1 MFSKLQNRGIIMNEK
16 NNERAKKMSFASIY
30 PLYVEKVVRKNRTQ
44 EELDAVLSWLTGYT
58 QKGLIEQINK
68 GATLTE
74 FIEAS
79 PLFTPKA
86 HLITGVIC
94 GIRVEEMTDPLMQ
107 KSPVEVKFINKVS
120 KYKEPFRS
128 IYFKLHEI
136 IMSDRLDLQPS
147 FMYGTSM
154 KLTKRLKKNKE

>member
-1 MFSKLQNRGIIMNEK
+1 MNEK

-107 KSPVEVKFINKVS
+107 KIRYMDKVVDELA
-120 KYKEPFRS
+120 KGKTLDKIFR
-128 IYFKLHEI
+128 
-136 IMSDRLDLQPS
+136 
-147 FMYGTSM
+147 
-154 KLTKRLKKNKE
+154 N

>member
-107 KSPVEVKFINKVS
+107 KIRYMDKVVDELA
-120 KYKEPFRS
+120 KGKTLDKIFR
-128 IYFKLHEI
+128 
-136 IMSDRLDLQPS
+136 
-147 FMYGTSM
+147 
-154 KLTKRLKKNKE
+154 N